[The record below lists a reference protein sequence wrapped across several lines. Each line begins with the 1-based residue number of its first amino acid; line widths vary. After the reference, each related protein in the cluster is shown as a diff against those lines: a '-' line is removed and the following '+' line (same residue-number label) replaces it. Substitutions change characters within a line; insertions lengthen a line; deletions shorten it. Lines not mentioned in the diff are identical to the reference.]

1 MSTSTSVAVSA
12 GGGPVIAPSVAVGGS
27 DAASAFD
34 VESGVAGGGGVGVSQ
49 AMREES
55 RVYAAM
61 TRFQNMETAIFT
73 CLSQETDGRALKA
86 AVPQNEDLP
95 QHLLQAIHFN
105 MLRPSE
111 PVQFFSLNSEWR
123 V

>member
-12 GGGPVIAPSVAVGGS
+12 GGGPDIAPSVAVGGS

-34 VESGVAGGGGVGVSQ
+34 VGSGVAGGGGVGVSQ
-49 AMREES
+49 AMQEES

-61 TRFQNMETAIFT
+61 TRFQNMEIAIFT

-86 AVPQNEDLP
+86 TVPQNEDLP

-105 MLRPSE
+105 MLRPSQE
-111 PVQFFSLNSEWR
+111 LVFSVRSEWW